1 MVHLRDMSGT
11 PPRTLPSASEAA
23 FRALFEQEVLAVG
36 QADLSGRLV
45 AANRRLCDLLGYSKQ
60 ELLALSVDDIMHPR
74 SRAESREKN
83 AQIVQS
89 GGSYVIEA
97 ELLHKDGASIWGDSN
112 VSAVSDETGAVR
124 SLLAFVVDATD
135 RKLAQRRTAFLT
147 ELTSRLTAASDEKEL
162 LRTSLEAV
170 VGFLGC
176 SRACFIECHEAE
188 KRALLSACWPPEPS
202 SQTPLSFELAQL
214 DAKDWLRPYPGGAV
228 DVDDSDQAQLPPQL
242 FGSSARSHA
251 VRALARG
258 GGLKVMLAVS
268 DAAVRVWRSDELLLL
283 TELLAR
289 VWPVVERARAEAIL
303 AAELQAMETLL
314 VQRHQSDVK
323 SRAADDSV
331 LRITAE
337 SERRRR
343 LYETTLSNTPDLIY
357 VFDLR
362 HRFTYANAA
371 LLDTWGRSWS
381 EVIGKTCLEVGYPD
395 WQAATHDSE
404 IDQVIV
410 SKRSVRGEVPF
421 RGPHGERIHDYI
433 FVPVFGADGEVEAIA
448 GTTRDV
454 TALKRAEYLMAGQAQ
469 ALELMAQGAALPEVL
484 EALCD
489 VIDQQAT
496 QRLCA
501 SIMLMQDDGRHLLP
515 AAGRHMPATWSSA
528 VNPWPVGP
536 QHGACGSAAFHR
548 ERVVCPNI
556 SADPLWEPER
566 RALAAQHGFR
576 GCWSTPIISSGGAV
590 LGTVALYYPRP
601 HHPDPLELR
610 LVEIVTRT
618 AGIAIERKRGE
629 EGLRTH
635 SERLRLLWEA
645 AAVLLT
651 TEDPEALIRALFV
664 RIAPHLGLD
673 VFLNHVL
680 SDGGEQLE
688 LFSFAGVTPELAGEV
703 SRISPSSPLCGDV
716 AQTHEPFAVSFVQ
729 SSRDPAHELLKT
741 LGLRAYACVP
751 LIAGE
756 RMLGTLSFGSRQRD
770 LFEADELEF
779 MRTVTRYLTVAYE
792 RLRLVRELREADRK
806 KDDFIALLAHE
817 LRNPLAPL
825 RNGLAVMR
833 LASADAA
840 AVGRA
845 RTIMERQLS
854 HMVRLIDDLL
864 DVSRISLNKMLL
876 RRTRVQLGDIMSS
889 AVETARPTIDAAEH
903 ELTVTLPS
911 EPVALDADLTRLAQ
925 VFGNLL
931 TNAAK
936 YTPKRGR
943 IHFSAE
949 LQADSVLVAIEDNGI
964 GLRPE
969 SLRSIFGMFSQV
981 DHSFERTTGGLG
993 IGLALVKGLT
1003 EMHGGS
1009 VRAESAGPGQG
1020 SRFTVCLP
1028 LATAPHEERA
1038 KQERPSADKLRRSI
1052 LLADDNRDAAESL
1065 ATMLRL
1071 SGNDVYIAHDGM
1083 EAVERAE
1090 TIRPEVILMDVGMP
1104 RLNGY
1109 DATRRIRAHD
1119 WASSTII
1126 IALTGWGQESDRRKS
1141 REAGCDEHVVK
1152 PVDPAHLGELIDDL
1166 CRRAPSRQ
1174 APAAG
1179 ELQLRAPNTS

>member
-1 MVHLRDMSGT
+1 MSGT
-11 PPRTLPSASEAA
+11 PPRNLPSGSEAA
-23 FRALFEQEVLAVG
+23 FRALFEQEVVGVG
-36 QADLSGRLV
+36 QAEVNGRLIAV
-45 AANRRLCDLLGYSKQ
+45 NPRLCQMLGHSEPQLL
-60 ELLALSVDDIMHPR
+60 ELTVDDITHPG
-74 SRAESREKN
+74 SRAESREKM
-83 AQIVQS
+83 AQIARG
-89 GGSYVIEA
+89 GGSYVVEK
-97 ELLHKDGASIWGDSN
+97 EYLCRDGSSIWAITN
-112 VSAVSDETGAVR
+112 VTAVRDETGQVQ
-124 SLLAFVVDATD
+124 SLLAFVLDATE
-135 RKLAQRRTAFLT
+135 RKLTERRTAFLT
-147 ELTSRLTAASDEKEL
+147 ELTTRLASVGDDKEL
-162 LRTSLEAV
+162 LRVSLEALV
-170 VGFLGC
+170 AFLRC
-176 SRACFIECHEAE
+176 SRAVLAECREADN
-188 KRALLSACWPPEPS
+188 RLLLSGCWPPEPG
-202 SQTPLSFELAQL
+202 PYAPRSFALDQLGGIDWWRDYSRGELVLGEARQ
-214 DAKDWLRPYPGGAV
+214 RE
-228 DVDDSDQAQLPPQL
+228 QLPAEL
-242 FGSSARSHA
+242 FGPGARSYA
-251 VRALARG
+251 VHSLPRDS
-258 GGLKVMLAVS
+258 GLQVTLAVT
-268 DAAVRVWRSDELLLL
+268 DQVPRVWRDDERLLLA
-283 TELLAR
+283 ELLAR
-289 VWPVVERARAEAIL
+289 VWPLVERARAEAAL
-303 AAELQAMETLL
+303 AAELRAVETLL
-314 VQRHQSDVK
+314 VEQHQSEAK
-323 SRAADDSV
+323 HRAADDLV

-362 HRFTYANAA
+362 HRFAYANAT
-371 LLDTWGRSWS
+371 LLETWGRSWS

-404 IDQVIV
+404 IDQVIH

-421 RGPHGERIHDYI
+421 RGPQGERIHDYI
-433 FVPVFGADGEVEAIA
+433 FVPVLGADGEVEAIA

-454 TALKRAEYLMAGQAQ
+454 TVLKRAEYLMAGQAQ
-469 ALELMAQGAALPEVL
+469 ALELMAKGAALPEVL

-501 SIMLMQDDGRHLLP
+501 SIMLMQDDGQHLRP
-515 AAGRHMPATWSSA
+515 IAGRHMPATWSRA
-528 VNPWPVGP
+528 VNPWPIGP
-536 QHGACGSAAFHR
+536 RNGACGSAAFR
-548 ERVVCPNI
+548 AERVVSPNI
-556 SADPLWEPER
+556 ASDPLWEPER
-566 RALAAQHGFR
+566 KELAAKHGFR
-576 GCWSTPIISSGGAV
+576 ACWSTPIISSGGAV
-590 LGTVALYYPRP
+590 LGTVALYYPRL
-601 HHPDPLELR
+601 HQPDPLELR

-618 AGIAIERKRGE
+618 AGIAIERRRGE
-629 EGLRTH
+629 EGLRAH

-651 TEDPEALIRALFV
+651 TDDPEALIRALFV

-673 VFLNHVL
+673 IFLNHVL

-688 LFSFAGVTPELAGEV
+688 LFSFAGVSPELAGEV
-703 SRISPSSPLCGDV
+703 SKISPTSALCGDV
-716 AQTHEPFAVSFVQ
+716 AQTHEPYSVSFVQ
-729 SSRDPAHELLKT
+729 SSNEPVNALLKG

-751 LIAGE
+751 LVAGE
-756 RMLGTLSFGSRQRD
+756 RMLGTLSFGSRQRER
-770 LFEADELEF
+770 FEADELEF

-876 RRTRVQLGDIMSS
+876 RRSRVALTDIISN

-903 ELTVTLPS
+903 ELTISLPS
-911 EPVALDADLTRLAQ
+911 EPVMLDADLTRLAQ

-943 IHFSAE
+943 ITLSARR
-949 LQADSVLVAIEDNGI
+949 QDDGIVIAVEDNGI

-981 DHSFERTTGGLG
+981 DHSVERTTGGLG

-1009 VRAESAGPGQG
+1009 VHAESQGAGLG
-1020 SRFTVCLP
+1020 SRFIVCLP
-1028 LATAPHEERA
+1028 LAGAPAEERA
-1038 KQERPSADKLRRSI
+1038 EPKSIASEKSRRCI
-1052 LLADDNRDAAESL
+1052 LLADDNRDSAESL

-1071 SGNDVYIAHDGM
+1071 SGNDVHIAHDGI

-1090 TIRPEVILMDVGMP
+1090 AIRPEVILMDVGMP

-1109 DATRRIRAHD
+1109 DATRRIREHD
-1119 WASSTII
+1119 WGRSIII
-1126 IALTGWGQESDRRKS
+1126 IALTGWGQESDRRRS
-1141 REAGCDEHVVK
+1141 REAGCDEHIVK
-1152 PVDPAHLGELIDDL
+1152 PVDPVQLGELIAEF
-1166 CRRAPSRQ
+1166 CGRAGIRQVHVAAESRVSAPS
-1174 APAAG
+1174 
-1179 ELQLRAPNTS
+1179 TS

>member
-1 MVHLRDMSGT
+1 MPGT
-11 PPRTLPSASEAA
+11 PPKTLPSGSEAA
-23 FRALFEQEVLAVG
+23 FRALFEQQVVGVG
-36 QADLSGRLV
+36 QADVSGRLL
-45 AANRRLCDLLGYSKQ
+45 AANRRLCEMLGHTEPQ
-60 ELLALSVDDIMHPR
+60 LLALTVDDITHPG
-74 SRAESREKN
+74 SRAESYEKREL
-83 AQIVQS
+83 IVRG
-89 GGSYVIEA
+89 GGSYVVEK
-97 ELLHKDGASIWGDSN
+97 EYLRRDGSSIWGITN
-112 VSAVSDETGAVR
+112 VTAVCDEAGNVQ
-124 SLLAFVVDATD
+124 SLLAFVVDATE
-135 RKLAQRRTAFLT
+135 RKLTERRTTFLA
-147 ELTSRLTAASDEKEL
+147 ELTSRLASGSDDKEL
-162 LRTSLEAV
+162 LRTSLEAL
-170 VGFLGC
+170 VGFLRCG
-176 SRACFIECHEAE
+176 RAVFAECKDTEN
-188 KRALLSACWPPEPS
+188 RLVVSACWPPEPGLHA
-202 SQTPLSFELAQL
+202 PRSFRLEQLGGSDWWPDYSCGELVVEDTAQ
-214 DAKDWLRPYPGGAV
+214 GG
-228 DVDDSDQAQLPPQL
+228 QLPPEL
-242 FGSSARSHA
+242 FGNEARSYALHSLQ
-251 VRALARG
+251 RA
-258 GGLKVMLAVS
+258 GGLKVTLAVI
-268 DAAVRVWRSDELLLL
+268 DHVPRVWRSDERLLLA
-283 TELLAR
+283 ELLAR
-289 VWPVVERARAEAIL
+289 VWPVVERARVEAAL
-303 AAELQAMETLL
+303 AAELRAVETLL
-314 VQRHQSDVK
+314 VERHQSDVK
-323 SRAADDSV
+323 TRAADDLV

-362 HRFTYANAA
+362 HRFAYANAA

-404 IDQVIV
+404 IDRVID

-421 RGPHGERIHDYI
+421 RGPQGERIHDYI
-433 FVPVFGADGEVEAIA
+433 FVPVLGADGEVEAIA

-469 ALELMAQGAALPEVL
+469 ALELMAKGAALPEVL

-496 QRLCA
+496 ERLCA
-501 SIMLMQDDGRHLLP
+501 SIMLMQDDGLHLRP
-515 AAGRHMPATWSSA
+515 VAGRHMPTTWSLA

-536 QHGACGSAAFHR
+536 KNGSCGSGAFYR
-548 ERVVCPNI
+548 ERVV
-556 SADPLWEPER
+556 SADIASDPLWEPER
-566 RALAAQHGFR
+566 KELAAKHGFR
-576 GCWSTPIISSGGAV
+576 ACWSTPILSSGGAV
-590 LGTVALYYPRP
+590 LGTVALYYPRV

-610 LVEIVTRT
+610 LVEIITRT
-618 AGIAIERKRGE
+618 AGIAIERRRGE

-635 SERLRLLWEA
+635 SDRLRLLWEA
-645 AAVLLT
+645 ASVLLT
-651 TEDPEALIRALFV
+651 TDDPEALIRALFV

-680 SDGGEQLE
+680 NESGEQLD
-688 LFSFAGVTPELAGEV
+688 LFSFAGVSPELAGDVAKV
-703 SRISPSSPLCGDV
+703 SPTSALCGNV
-716 AQTHEPFAVSFVQ
+716 AETHEPYAVSFLQ
-729 SSRDPAHELLKT
+729 SSQDPEHALLRA

-751 LIAGE
+751 LIAGD
-756 RMLGTLSFGSRQRD
+756 RLLGTLSFGSRQREH
-770 LFEADELEF
+770 FEADELEF

-833 LASADAA
+833 LASADS
-840 AVGRA
+840 AVVERA
-845 RTIMERQLS
+845 RTIMERQLT

-876 RRTRVQLGDIMSS
+876 RRSRVALSEIVSS

-903 ELTVTLPS
+903 EFTVSLPA
-911 EPVALDADLTRLAQ
+911 EPIMLDADLTRLAQ

-943 IHFSAE
+943 LRLSVE
-949 LQADSVLVAIEDNGI
+949 LQDEGVQIAIEDNGI

-981 DHSFERTTGGLG
+981 DRSVERTTGGLG

-1020 SRFTVCLP
+1020 SRFTVSLP
-1028 LATAPHEERA
+1028 LASAAGEPRA
-1038 KQERPSADKLRRSI
+1038 KPESVTVPKSRRCI
-1052 LLADDNRDAAESL
+1052 VLADDNRDAAESL

-1071 SGNDVYIAHDGM
+1071 SGNEVHIAHDGI

-1090 TIRPEVILMDVGMP
+1090 AIRPEVILMDVGMP
-1104 RLNGY
+1104 RMNGY
-1109 DATRRIRAHD
+1109 DATRRIRARD
-1119 WASSTII
+1119 WGSSIII
-1126 IALTGWGQESDRRKS
+1126 IALTGWGQESDRRQS
-1141 REAGCDEHVVK
+1141 REAGCDAHVVK
-1152 PVDPAHLGELIDDL
+1152 PVDPAQLGELIGEL
-1166 CRRAPSRQ
+1166 WTRLAARQ
-1174 APAAG
+1174 ATAAVEQRLSG
-1179 ELQLRAPNTS
+1179 AN